1 MKFKN
6 EIFFNKQFMETVAR
20 VNTFEDWEP
29 KGAYWFNRLV
39 KKLRLA
45 QDDFNDVR
53 NKLIEKYGDEPDD
66 DENIK
71 VAEVHFPSFKAE
83 IEEVMEEEFEIT
95 GIKPIKFPKSLKLSP
110 EEMGM
115 IDGVVDMSDF
125 LEDDD

>member
-6 EIFFNKQFMETVAR
+6 EIFLNQNFMETIAKC
-20 VNTFEDWEP
+20 NSHQGWEP
-29 KGAYWFNRLV
+29 KEAYWFNRLV

-45 QDDFNDVR
+45 QDDFNDIKD
-53 NKLIEKYGDEPDD
+53 KLIEKYGDEPEEDGST
-66 DENIK
+66 K

>member
-6 EIFFNKQFMETVAR
+6 EIFLNQNFMETIAKC
-20 VNTFEDWEP
+20 NSHQGWEP
-29 KGAYWFNRLV
+29 KEAYWFNRLV

-45 QDDFNDVR
+45 QDDFNDIKD
-53 NKLIEKYGDEPDD
+53 KLIEKYGDEPEEDGS
-66 DENIK
+66 IK

-95 GIKPIKFPKSLKLSP
+95 GINPIKYPKSLKLSP